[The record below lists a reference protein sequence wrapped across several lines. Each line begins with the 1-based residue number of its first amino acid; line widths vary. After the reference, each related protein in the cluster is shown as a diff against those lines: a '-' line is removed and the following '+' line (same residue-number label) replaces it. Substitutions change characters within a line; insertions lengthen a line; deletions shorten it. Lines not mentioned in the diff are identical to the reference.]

1 MSGARRPSYAIE
13 VRQAVTQ
20 DLPAVHRIVTAAY
33 AEFEPWLTPENWSR
47 MMGNIA
53 RVVEPG
59 APGRLRVAELGG
71 RVAGT
76 VTYLPPGPKD
86 YQRVPAE
93 WAVIRVLGVDPGL
106 RGRGVARALTDDC
119 LALARADHAPAV
131 GLHTAEM
138 MLAARTLYE
147 RCGFLHQHDFAHLGL
162 RFSIYV
168 RSM

>member
-1 MSGARRPSYAIE
+1 MSGPQRPPHAIK
-13 VRQAVTQ
+13 VRQAVTE
-20 DLPAVHRIVTAAY
+20 DLPAVRRIVTAAY
-33 AEFEPWLTPENWSR
+33 AEFEPWLTPENWAR
-47 MMGNIA
+47 MTGNIA
-53 RVVEPG
+53 KVVEPG
-59 APGRLRVAELGG
+59 APGRLRVAEL
-71 RVAGT
+71 RDRIAGT

-93 WAVIRVLGVDPGL
+93 WAVIRVLGVDPAL
-106 RGRGVARALTDDC
+106 RGHGVARALTDDC

-138 MLAARTLYE
+138 MLAARALYE
-147 RCGFLHQHDFAHLGL
+147 HSGFVHQHDFAHLGL